1 MEFCDRLTRMCGSCF
16 AMQLLKSLDSFVV
29 VEREGQI
36 IACAALF
43 PFFEERCGEIA
54 AIAVS
59 AECRGQGQG
68 DKLLGMIM
76 NCCFITYSME
86 GANSVQ
92 LI

>member
-1 MEFCDRLTRMCGSCF
+1 MQCF
-16 AMQLLKSLDSFVV
+16 EYSVLLLQLLDSLDSFVV

-59 AECRGQGQG
+59 AECQGQGQG

-76 NCCFITYSME
+76 NGFITYFTKGM
-86 GANSVQ
+86 NPV
-92 LI
+92 